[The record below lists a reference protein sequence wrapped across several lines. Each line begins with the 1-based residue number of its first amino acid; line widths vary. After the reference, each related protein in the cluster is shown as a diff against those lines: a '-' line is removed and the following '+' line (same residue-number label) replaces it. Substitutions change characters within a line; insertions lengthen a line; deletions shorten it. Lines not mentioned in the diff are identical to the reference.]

1 MESDQLQAL
10 YDSKINFQISAFYD
24 EGITWKL
31 GDEVNGFKAEGQ
43 ARTMKIA
50 VLDLVQAAMR
60 LYPESEFSAMHHGPM
75 N

>member
-1 MESDQLQAL
+1 MNLAFRL
-10 YDSKINFQISAFYD
+10 FGPHYDGRCRD
-24 EGITWKL
+24 PHHVVLRKL
-31 GDEVNGFKAEGQ
+31 GDEMNRYKAQGT

-60 LYPESEFSAMHHGPM
+60 LYPKSEFSAMHHGPM